1 MFFLT
6 RLEISRRF
14 FSTFTNN
21 EILRNF
27 EGKNH
32 GLVHGILEE
41 LLYLSKAL
49 LL

>member
-1 MFFLT
+1 MNFFT
-6 RLEISRRF
+6 RFKNARR
-14 FSTFTNN
+14 FSTFINN
-21 EILRNF
+21 EILQNF

-41 LLYLSKAL
+41 LLYFRKAL